1 MAWAVNASKT
11 RPMIAA
17 RSTERR
23 LALNQP
29 GLQSGNVEEL
39 VEDESELCCL
49 HLENVQPAIAAARFD
64 LISTQ

>member
-1 MAWAVNASKT
+1 
-11 RPMIAA
+11 MIAA